1 MSYDDETS
9 SSVPPKN
16 GGQRGVVG
24 EVSAACWDAVTRDVS
39 RPEFFG
45 FQNVIKIKNK
55 STIFL

>member
-24 EVSAACWDAVTRDVS
+24 EVSAEWWDAVTRDGS
-39 RPEFFG
+39 SCFF
-45 FQNVIKIKNK
+45 
-55 STIFL
+55 SPMYTM